1 MDNNENK
8 QDNIDNNL
16 QNFDADLEEEIA
28 NLQKAILLLREER
41 KQIDN
46 ETEIIN
52 KRINFLKNKE
62 IKIRIQC
69 KKEIDQIHKVVEI
82 KKRKLEDQIEVEQKM
97 IKNSKMNK
105 KNIYNKEKK

>member
-1 MDNNENK
+1 MSNNENK
-8 QDNIDNNL
+8 PNSIDNNL
-16 QNFDADLEEEIA
+16 EYFGGNLEEEIA

-41 KQIDN
+41 KRINN

-62 IKIRIQC
+62 IQIRVQC

-97 IKNSKMNK
+97 IKNSKTNK